1 VVVVLLE
8 ERFFVPDERSV
19 VFFDVDFTV
28 VAPGFETVLLAVLAG
43 VLLAVLAGVL
53 LAVFAVVLLAVP
65 TADLLVGREVDVA
78 DRLAAFPPPA
88 PVDAIANIR
97 GADVLAGLVA
107 RTSRMALVCSSSVIR
122 NS

>member
-8 ERFFVPDERSV
+8 ERFFVLEERSV
-19 VFFDVDFTV
+19 DFFEVDFTV
-28 VAPGFETVLLAVLAG
+28 VLPGFETVLLAVLAG
-43 VLLAVLAGVL
+43 ALLADFTAG
-53 LAVFAVVLLAVP
+53 
-65 TADLLVGREVDVA
+65 LLVGRDVDVP
-78 DRLAAFPPPA
+78 DRGALFAAVV

-97 GADVLAGLVA
+97 GDAFLAGLVA